1 MKFVLRRFW
10 AFIFCLLV
18 LTGLSIVV
26 SAEETQAKDI
36 TDQVSV
42 TGSGYK
48 DFSFLTDKD
57 TLIYRTS
64 GKSCTLTLTGSA
76 PIGSLYLLFD
86 APYEEYTI
94 TDPATGSSIT
104 AGTAG
109 YLHEYVDLSPLGS
122 EVTSLTL
129 EFSHGSVQQ
138 GEVYVFS
145 PGQVPEFVQRWQPP
159 LEGGADIL
167 LFATHS
173 DDDQLFFAGLFPLYA
188 RELGYRVQVAYMTD
202 HREDDLARSHE
213 VLNGL
218 WITGAT
224 NYPVFGEFP
233 DFRIDDLAQS
243 YAEYL
248 RRGYSEEDLLRYV
261 VAQIRRFDP
270 LVVLG
275 HDFKGEYGHGMHRV
289 YADLLTRAVEVS
301 ADETVFPDQVSAY
314 GVWDVPKTYLHLYP
328 ENRIVMDWDQPL
340 ERFGGMTAF
349 EVTQKRGFPCHVTQQ
364 YDLYVNWL
372 YGGGGITRADQIE
385 QWNPCKYG
393 LYRTTVGEDVEKN
406 DLMEHL
412 TSYGEVSRRSEE
424 QDQQLRNTV
433 LLAKTRNASEPQLL
447 RPAAESVAMAAET
460 RAFPAFAAVTA
471 ILAAAALAW
480 ILYKIKILQKK

>member
-1 MKFVLRRFW
+1 MRRVFLLVTIVSLL
-10 AFIFCLLV
+10 AGFCLCAHA
-18 LTGLSIVV
+18 
-26 SAEETQAKDI
+26 AEAEDI
-36 TDQVSV
+36 TAATSLWRNDRQAC
-42 TGSGYK
+42 GG
-48 DFSFLTDKD
+48 LTDGLEIEAIHIPSD
-57 TLIYRTS
+57 LSVYNENGIAFLYLVFDDPCAFAIQDVET
-64 GKSCTLTLTGSA
+64 GKSVAYRSEGFLHVLADLESRFGYLPQSINLQFPDGAWLAEVKVFSAGALPPEVQNWQQPLTGSA
-76 PIGSLYLLFD
+76 DIVLFSTHGDDEQLY
-86 APYEEYTI
+86 
-94 TDPATGSSIT
+94 
-104 AGTAG
+104 
-109 YLHEYVDLSPLGS
+109 
-122 EVTSLTL
+122 
-129 EFSHGSVQQ
+129 
-138 GEVYVFS
+138 
-145 PGQVPEFVQRWQPP
+145 
-159 LEGGADIL
+159 
-167 LFATHS
+167 
-173 DDDQLFFAGLFPLYA
+173 FAGLLPHYA
-188 RELGYRVQVAYMTD
+188 GELGLNVQVVYMTD
-202 HREDDLARSHE
+202 HRNLSGSIRQHE
-213 VLNGL
+213 MLNGL
-218 WITGAT
+218 WAVGVRA
-224 NYPVFGEFP
+224 YPVFGTFP
-233 DFRIDDLAQS
+233 DFKIMSRDKTYDEFENLGHS
-243 YAEYL
+243 
-248 RRGYSEEDLLRYV
+248 REDLLRFV
-261 VAQIRRFDP
+261 VGNLRRFRP
-270 LVVLG
+270 LVAVG
-275 HDFKGEYGHGMHRV
+275 HDLEGEYGHGMHRV

-301 ADETVFPDQVSAY
+301 ADETVFSDQVSTY

-447 RPAAESVAMAAET
+447 RPAAESVAIEAE
-460 RAFPAFAAVTA
+460 AQQFPTFAAMTA